1 MQVGDPETI
10 CLTQQMAEN
19 SPLWEE
25 MTTKYGLKSVMYTDL
40 VAWPFADYVFGADWD
55 IMSDVTKSR
64 LYGFQEVV
72 DSEAMF
78 MRLLRRFREERIV
91 P

>member
-1 MQVGDPETI
+1 MPIGDPQTI
-10 CLTQQMAEN
+10 CLTQQMSEKG
-19 SPLWEE
+19 PLWEE
-25 MTTKYGLKSVMYTDL
+25 IAAKYNLNRIRYADL
-40 VAWPFADYVFGADWD
+40 VAWSFADYVFGADWD

-64 LYGFQEVV
+64 LDGFHDVV

-78 MRLLRRFREERIV
+78 VRLLRRFREERIV